1 MGFRFQKRIRLFK
14 GLTLNLS
21 KTGTSLSVGGPG
33 ASINLKGD
41 KVTGTV
47 GVPGTGMSYRNA
59 APEAAL
65 FWGVGVGVRRNAT
78 PGDHKAQNKT
88 GATRAPVIQLCVLLR
103 IGR

>member
-41 KVTGTV
+41 KITGTV
-47 GVPGTGMSYRNA
+47 GVPGTGMSYRETVSA
-59 APEAAL
+59 SQGSSSCGWWIVIAVAVV
-65 FWGVGVGVRRNAT
+65 VGVAMLMG
-78 PGDHKAQNKT
+78 
-88 GATRAPVIQLCVLLR
+88 
-103 IGR
+103 

>member
-21 KTGTSLSVGGPG
+21 KTGTSLSAGGPG

-47 GVPGTGMSYRNA
+47 GVPGSGLSYRETVSTTKGGSSRKWWILIA
-59 APEAAL
+59 IVAVV
-65 FWGVGVGVRRNAT
+65 FVM
-78 PGDHKAQNKT
+78 
-88 GATRAPVIQLCVLLR
+88 LLTN
-103 IGR
+103 

>member
-21 KTGTSLSVGGPG
+21 KTGTSVSVGGPG

-47 GVPGTGMSYRNA
+47 GVPGSGLSYR
-59 APEAAL
+59 ET
-65 FWGVGVGVRRNAT
+65 AT
-78 PGDHKAQNKT
+78 VSR
-88 GATRAPVIQLCVLLR
+88 GASSRVWLVLLA
-103 IGR
+103 IAILVVVMMMAN